1 MDNLPG
7 VVNDEKELKEV
18 LKNYQ
23 QVVINGSKNVLE
35 DLREIVQGCKQ
46 KEYERIHFH
55 FSGKIFIR
63 VVKPEF
69 KFPIPHPHVPS
80 LFKQSYSF
88 GNPLAL
94 SQTKFM

>member
-35 DLREIVQGCKQ
+35 DLREIVHGCKQ
-46 KEYERIHFH
+46 REYERIHFH
-55 FSGKIFIR
+55 FSGKIFRI
-63 VVKPEF
+63 VKPES
-69 KFPIPHPHVPS
+69 KFPIPRPTGP
-80 LFKQSYSF
+80 K
-88 GNPLAL
+88 PL
-94 SQTKFM
+94 